1 MANPS
6 DQEFINRIMD
16 AESSGR
22 RYDKNGKLLQGP
34 KTKHGTA
41 KGEMQV
47 IDKTN
52 LDPGFGVEP
61 AKNKSPD
68 ERARVGKE
76 YAQAMLNRYN
86 NQQHA
91 AMAYNWGP
99 GNVDKWLAKGQEAP
113 IPEETANYVVR
124 VTGSPIQTAK
134 KAEPTPSFAAAAPAP
149 AAAAGAPKAPVT
161 PPVRKAEAAPTE
173 DIKSRIAAL
182 GPNYQYA
189 MALSYLAGNT
199 DEDDPTIQEYRNR
212 REDDAAQT
220 AFLNEP
226 AAPVALS
233 DVELKVRSPFQEPVT
248 AARGGLIHRAGGSP
262 EEGEEVASDSDTMAS
277 NTDPETGRVVTTKY
291 GEQTPVYSFQG
302 KDYPAAQGANLPPS
316 RSKQALEAYVQ
327 AMVPDANVREKYP
340 LSDSVR
346 GFISRKDPST
356 INLSP
361 ILSPGSREET
371 MLHEAEHSMD
381 SRGGDL
387 LGRPNIK
394 GMDNNYRAYYLMGSR
409 WAPINMTVK
418 NLVDNKDEL
427 EKFFGRPLDNSYF
440 RKETYTNVAKD
451 GDPSALFSE
460 QLATL
465 SALEQQTGKF
475 LTHDPKMRELIF
487 PSNPLYNNTSMMAVY
502 DALTGPRQTRMD
514 ARDMPP
520 HTPVPSYLYEE
531 PGSMARFF
539 RKHTTSPNEYGIPI
553 KRADG
558 SPEEGEGSPEYSFMG
573 VPRTD
578 NEHKLYPKTERMN
591 PVVKAVKSGVDT
603 FNRFIDSGPSVGSVV
618 GDVVGAIPFV
628 GPDLRKSMED
638 STVTLPTRYTRSPT
652 NPNVAVGV
660 ETSKVPVTDALNS
673 VKMSD
678 LVGGTGVS
686 NVLGSVGK
694 GYAPS
699 PLDVLDTVGAG
710 AVGYKA
716 AKAGVKTA
724 KKASDMLRELKAP
737 AQVAADIEPALDAA
751 TPAAASLSA
760 MATQRG
766 ATSTPFFSPLD
777 AYAQTLTGPVT
788 AAEFIKQVQNKGF
801 RAYDVERAKEA
812 MQKLGTGQVSRS
824 QILDSL
830 DETYHPESFITKV
843 AEPGT
848 VGYTHPEIDNVFN
861 GRYPSDPALSWTM
874 VNGSGKSPPQ
884 GVISLHLPVT
894 DQMRE
899 ARQVQISLENL
910 RSFKLS
916 LINPSVTSNS
926 VMTSAEK
933 AASLIKDIYG
943 EKSEAA
949 LDAMESVDLIR
960 RKQEQIVP
968 YLEQLPE
975 YLKLQQEFKYPM
987 AKADAKLFS
996 QKYEQ
1001 EGKILDQ
1008 QYPNLSGTERAQ
1020 IITKNTVAK
1029 LRDET
1034 RKKLMV
1040 FFEKHNVLNREV
1052 KTMFKDAVDADQAI
1066 GEGKGFYSG
1075 LDSYADLAFKQ
1086 ADNVINRDLQDFHTA
1101 TGSEFARLK
1110 HQLPDYLVPDLGHG
1124 DLYSS
1129 KLPEGEGYTHMM
1141 LHHSHETNPVAFS
1154 RFTDHTVDFNGN
1166 KMEGMYVTELQS
1178 DLYKRLKQRGAV
1190 GKSAVDDAPKIA
1202 KIKQEQQ
1209 DIDSQIKIL
1218 REEHESYA
1226 KYGENPNTISYEVT
1240 GAKLRDLQNE
1250 LLNKDILISD
1260 IKNKKYDVAPAYA
1273 GMENSPQVIQQLA
1286 AKNAVL
1292 AGVKRGK
1299 NFVAFPGVES
1309 DQAKLYEKMPRNIDE
1324 ILRDLGP
1331 GFEHQIVR
1339 LPLPEGVDSTKMYK
1353 LMKAKSV
1360 EYPTDQNGIPITT
1373 QPLTMLSHAIVWNPE
1388 AAARILKQGVRFR
1401 HGGSVER
1408 QSDDNR
1414 RYL

>member
-68 ERARVGKE
+68 ERARVGKD
-76 YAQAMLNRYN
+76 YAQAMLDRYDKDR
-86 NQQHA
+86 QIA

-99 GNVDKWLAKGQEAP
+99 GNVDKWVAGGKKGA

-149 AAAAGAPKAPVT
+149 AAAAGAPKPPAT

-182 GPNYQYA
+182 GPNYHAA
-189 MALSYLAGNT
+189 MALSYLADNT
-199 DEDDPTIQEYRNR
+199 DEDDPAIQEYRNR

-226 AAPVALS
+226 TAAPALS

-262 EEGEEVASDSDTMAS
+262 EEGEEIASDSDTMAS

-381 SRGGDL
+381 ARGGDL
-387 LGRPNIK
+387 LGRPKVK

-558 SPEEGEGSPEYSFMG
+558 SPPSGETSARSMLDKVKDVGEGAIRNVKNLALGAADLPYDIAGTPVDLATMVMRPFGYNVEKPVGGSEYLKEKAQELGVRAPESK
-573 VPRTD
+573 D
-578 NEHKLYPKTERMN
+578 EQDKLVRLAGELGAGLVN
-591 PVVKAVKSGVDT
+591 PA
-603 FNRFIDSGPSVGSVV
+603 SVV
-618 GDVVGAIPFV
+618 
-628 GPDLRKSMED
+628 R
-638 STVTLPTRYTRSPT
+638 
-652 NPNVAVGV
+652 
-660 ETSKVPVTDALNS
+660 
-673 VKMSD
+673 
-678 LVGGTGVS
+678 GG
-686 NVLGSVGK
+686 LK
-694 GYAPS
+694 
-699 PLDVLDTVGAG
+699 AG
-710 AVGYKA
+710 AKA
-716 AKAGVKTA
+716 A
-724 KKASDMLRELKAP
+724 DMLRKVTAASAP
-737 AQVAADIEPALDAA
+737 VEQVPA
-751 TPAAASLSA
+751 AAASLSA
-760 MATQRG
+760 MATKKG
-766 ATSTPFFSPLD
+766 ATAMPFYSPLD
-777 AYAQTLTGPVT
+777 QYAQTLTGPVSGE
-788 AAEFIKQVQNKGF
+788 EFVKQLQNKGF

-812 MQKLGTGQVSRS
+812 MQNFGKRS
-824 QILDSL
+824 EKMTPSEIMDAL
-830 DETYHPESFITKV
+830 DETHPPENFITKID
-843 AEPGT
+843 EPGT
-848 VGYTHPEIDNVFN
+848 VGYTYHDTDNV
-861 GRYPSDPALSWTM
+861 YYSPST
-874 VNGSGKSPPQ
+874 KTPPM

-894 DQMRE
+894 EEIKQGRE
-899 ARQVQISLENL
+899 LKSILTDLVDMKLNVNHPSVESNSIIKNMDNAVNLINEHYGGMTRAGIDAEGIADFVKAKQKELVPYLNQIPEYLQLKEQFQYPLQKSDPARYSKLIDAKRAEGNSFEEAQNLVRENL
-910 RSFKLS
+910 RKETGAKILNFFDSAG
-916 LINPSVTSNS
+916 IPRYSNS
-926 VMTSAEK
+926 
-933 AASLIKDIYG
+933 I
-943 EKSEAA
+943 
-949 LDAMESVDLIR
+949 
-960 RKQEQIVP
+960 
-968 YLEQLPE
+968 
-975 YLKLQQEFKYPM
+975 
-987 AKADAKLFS
+987 
-996 QKYEQ
+996 
-1001 EGKILDQ
+1001 
-1008 QYPNLSGTERAQ
+1008 
-1020 IITKNTVAK
+1020 
-1029 LRDET
+1029 
-1034 RKKLMV
+1034 
-1040 FFEKHNVLNREV
+1040 
-1052 KTMFKDAVDADQAI
+1052 FKDVARADIPIGQGEMQGKALNYPTHMEMEFSAAEDA
-1066 GEGKGFYSG
+1066 
-1075 LDSYADLAFKQ
+1075 
-1086 ADNVINRDLQDFHTA
+1086 INR
-1101 TGSEFARLK
+1101 
-1110 HQLPDYLVPDLGHG
+1110 QLRIFQNDVAPDIKNLNEKIPKALSPRVGHG
-1124 DLYSS
+1124 DLFANNS
-1129 KLPEGEGYTHMM
+1129 KEA
-1141 LHHSHETNPVAFS
+1141 NPIAFS
-1154 RFTDHTVDFNGN
+1154 RFMDQSGYINGQ
-1166 KMEGMYVTELQS
+1166 KMEGMYIPELQS
-1178 DLYKRLKQRGAV
+1178 DLFRDVKSRGTL
-1190 GKSAVDDAPKIA
+1190 GKNAAHDAPKVKQLESDMKA
-1202 KIKQEQQ
+1202 IKA
-1209 DIDSQIKIL
+1209 QIN
-1218 REEHESYA
+1218 E
-1226 KYGENPNTISYEVT
+1226 
-1240 GAKLRDLQNE
+1240 LQNKRTE
-1250 LLNKDILISD
+1250 VSTTSPDWDKFTNEITSLRTKWGQKLESISS
-1260 IKNKKYDVAPAYA
+1260 IEGKTYDVAPAFA
-1273 GMENSPQVIQQLA
+1273 GMENSPQVVQQLA
-1286 AKNAVL
+1286 AKNAVI
-1292 AGVKRGK
+1292 AGIQRGK
-1299 NFVAFPGVES
+1299 NFVAFPGAES
-1309 DQAKLYEKMPRNIDE
+1309 DQAQLYEKLPRNLDQI
-1324 ILRDLGP
+1324 IKDLGP
-1331 GFEHQIVR
+1331 GFIRQIVE
-1339 LPLPEGVDSTKMYK
+1339 LPLPEGVHYTKLYQMNAAGTLK
-1353 LMKAKSV
+1353 
-1360 EYPTDQNGIPITT
+1360 YPTDARGMVLQDEPGR
-1373 QPLTMLSHAIVWNPE
+1373 MLSEAIVWSPE

-1408 QSDDNR
+1408 QPSDNR

>member
-1 MANPS
+1 MANPTNE
-6 DQEFINRIMD
+6 EFINRIME

-47 IDKTN
+47 LDKTN
-52 LDPGFGVEP
+52 FDPGFGVEP
-61 AKNKSPD
+61 AKNKSPE
-68 ERARVGKE
+68 ERARVGRD
-76 YAQAMLNRYN
+76 YAKAMLDRYN
-86 NQQHA
+86 DKQHA

-99 GNVDKWLAKGQEAP
+99 GNVDKWLAKGQSAPVPKETEDYVVKVTGAP
-113 IPEETANYVVR
+113 IGAQV
-124 VTGSPIQTAK
+124 AK
-134 KAEPTPSFAAAAPAP
+134 KPAASPFETAAAPAP
-149 AAAAGAPKAPVT
+149 AAAAGAPKAPAS
-161 PPVRKAEAAPTE
+161 PPVKKVAQATPAPAPTE
-173 DIKSRIAAL
+173 DIKARIAAL
-182 GPNYQYA
+182 GPNYHAA
-189 MALSYLAGNT
+189 MALSYLADNT
-199 DEDDPTIQEYRNR
+199 DEDDPAIQSYRER
-212 REDDAAQT
+212 MGEESERSA
-220 AFLNEP
+220 LLSEP
-226 AAPVALS
+226 VVSPAIADL
-233 DVELKVRSPFQEPVT
+233 DLKVRSPFPEPVA

-262 EEGEEVASDSDTMAS
+262 EEGEEVTGDSDTMAS
-277 NTDPETGRVVTTKY
+277 NTDPETGRVATTKY

-302 KDYPAAQGANLPPS
+302 KEYPAAQGANLPPS

-327 AMVPDANVREKYP
+327 AMVPDANIREKYP

-381 SRGGDL
+381 ARGGDL
-387 LGRPNIK
+387 LGRPKVRN
-394 GMDNNYRAYYLMGSR
+394 MDNNYRAYYLMGSR
-409 WAPINMTVK
+409 WAPVNMTVK

-440 RKETYTNVAKD
+440 RKETYANVAKD

-531 PGSMARFF
+531 PGSMSRFF
-539 RKHTTSPNEYGIPI
+539 RKHTTGPNEYGIPI

-558 SPEEGEGSPEYSFMG
+558 SPEEGESSPEYSFMG
-573 VPRTD
+573 AARPD

-603 FNRFIDSGPSVGSVV
+603 FNRFIDSGPSVGRVV

-628 GPDLRKSMED
+628 GPDLRKSMEE

-724 KKASDMLRELKAP
+724 KKASDMLKELKTP
-737 AQVAADIEPALDAA
+737 AQVAANVEPALDAA

-760 MATQRG
+760 MATQKG
-766 ATSTPFFSPLD
+766 ATATPFFSPLD

-788 AAEFIKQVQNKGF
+788 PAEFIKQVQNKGF

-812 MQKLGTGQVSRS
+812 MQKLGTGQVSPA

-830 DETYHPESFITKV
+830 DKTYHPESFITKV

-848 VGYTHPEIDNVFN
+848 VGFTHPDVDNVFN
-861 GRYPSDPALSWTM
+861 GR
-874 VNGSGKSPPQ
+874 GKSPPQ
-884 GVISLHLPVT
+884 GVVSLHLPVT
-894 DQMRE
+894 EQMRE
-899 ARQVQISLENL
+899 ARQVQIALENL
-910 RSFKLS
+910 KSYKLS

-933 AASLIKDIYG
+933 AASLIADVYG
-943 EKSEAA
+943 QRSEQA

-968 YLEQLPE
+968 YLEQIPE

-1001 EGKILDQ
+1001 EGKILNQ
-1008 QYPNLSGTERAQ
+1008 QYPNLSGTEKAQ
-1020 IITKNTVAK
+1020 MITKNTVAK

-1040 FFEKHNVLNREV
+1040 FFEKHNVLNHEV
-1052 KTMFKDAVDADQAI
+1052 KSMFKDAVDADQAI
-1066 GEGKGFYSG
+1066 GDGQGTYI
-1075 LDSYADLAFKQ
+1075 DLAFKQ
-1086 ADNVINRDLQDFHTA
+1086 ADNVINRDLKDFHTA

-1154 RFTDHTVDFNGN
+1154 RFTDHTVNLNGR
-1166 KMEGMYVTELQS
+1166 KVEGMYVTELQS

-1190 GKSAVDDAPKIA
+1190 GKSAADDAPKID

-1209 DIDSQIKIL
+1209 DLNSQIETL
-1218 REEHESYA
+1218 REEHESYS
-1226 KYGENPNTISYEVT
+1226 KYGENPNTINYEVT
-1240 GAKLRDLQNE
+1240 GAKLRDLQNQ
-1250 LLNKDILISD
+1250 LLNKDILISN

-1292 AGVKRGK
+1292 AGIKRGK

-1331 GFEHQIVR
+1331 GFEHQMVHI
-1339 LPLPEGVDSTKMYK
+1339 PLPEGVDSTKMYK
-1353 LMKAKSV
+1353 MMKAKSV
-1360 EYPTDQNGIPITT
+1360 EYPTDANGIVMNNE
-1373 QPLTMLSHAIVWNPE
+1373 PLTMLSHAIVWGPE
-1388 AAARILKQGVRFR
+1388 AAARILKQGVRFN

-1408 QSDDNR
+1408 QPDDNR